1 MDHYLARSSRRGI
14 TEAIVTSFSGF
25 RGENQTM
32 NSQTTSHNG
41 GCTCRFVRYR
51 MTTQPLFVHCCHC
64 RWCQRETGAS
74 FALNALIEADRV
86 QLLRGELEVVDT
98 PSNSG
103 KGQKISRCP
112 RCRIA
117 VWSNYA
123 GFDDTIH
130 FIRVGTLDEPH
141 HLPPDIHIF
150 TASKQP
156 WVVLPPDTH
165 AVPEYYKASELW
177 PKESL
182 ERRAAVRAARLQ
194 Q

>member
-1 MDHYLARSSRRGI
+1 MSNH
-14 TEAIVTSFSGF
+14 
-25 RGENQTM
+25 
-32 NSQTTSHNG
+32 TTFCDG

-51 MTTQPLFVHCCHC
+51 MTTQPLIVHCCHC

-74 FALNALIEADRV
+74 FALNAMIEADRV
-86 QLLRGELEVVDT
+86 LLLQGEVEIIDT

-103 KGQKISRCP
+103 KGQRISRCP
-112 RCRIA
+112 RCYIA

-123 GFDDTIH
+123 GAGDAVR
-130 FIRVGTLDEPH
+130 FIRVGTLDEPD

-156 WVVLPPDTH
+156 WVVLPPNTP
-165 AVPEYYKASELW
+165 AVAEYYKASEFW

-182 ERRAAVRAARLQ
+182 DRRATLRARSQ
-194 Q
+194 PQ